1 MTCLADEKAMGGQDG
16 SVRIGDG
23 EAEFAGAILRAER
36 GDEQE
41 QKGRVDQGGVD
52 RNTAQTDSPRLAGD
66 ALRLFYS
73 DDERRLWG
81 RSATTFGREGRAV
94 SR

>member
-1 MTCLADEKAMGGQDG
+1 MACLTDEKAVGGQDSTVG
-16 SVRIGDG
+16 ISDG
-23 EAEFAGAILRAER
+23 EAKFAGAILRAER

-41 QKGRVDQGGVD
+41 QKGCVDQGGVD
-52 RNTAQTDSPRLAGD
+52 RNTAQTDSPRSAGD

-94 SR
+94 SI

>member
-1 MTCLADEKAMGGQDG
+1 MACLADEKAVGGQDSTVG
-16 SVRIGDG
+16 IGDG
-23 EAEFAGAILRAER
+23 EAKFAGAILRAER

-41 QKGRVDQGGVD
+41 QEGGVD
-52 RNTAQTDSPRLAGD
+52 RNTAQTDSPRSAGD

-73 DDERRLWG
+73 DDERMLWG

-94 SR
+94 SI